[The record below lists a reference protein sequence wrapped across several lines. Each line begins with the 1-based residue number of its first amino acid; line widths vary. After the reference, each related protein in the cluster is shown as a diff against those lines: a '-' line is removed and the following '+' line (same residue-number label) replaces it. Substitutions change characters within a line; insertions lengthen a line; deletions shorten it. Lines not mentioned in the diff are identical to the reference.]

1 MNNLKK
7 RIYRAVQKG
16 LLEGLDLNDLNIE
29 DLNDV
34 KINKVS
40 SSKRSI

>member
-1 MNNLKK
+1 MLLNEKL
-7 RIYRAVQKG
+7 YRAIKKG
-16 LLEGLDLNDLNIE
+16 LLEGLDLNDLDIK

-34 KINKVS
+34 RINKVS